1 MSNNSHGLFGVSS
14 PVACHCGL
22 ALRNDRSYIGS
33 TTRSAQFVPGHH
45 PRRPDIYGRIRVR
58 IRLVPAR
65 QT

>member
-1 MSNNSHGLFGVSS
+1 MGTMFFLVLHHPLPG
-14 PVACHCGL
+14 CRL

-33 TTRSAQFVPGHH
+33 TTRSAQFVPGRH